1 LFYFNVSSLATV
13 AKLGFLLVALPL
25 VCSCSVTKHL
35 TQDQMLILDEKL
47 TINNTLVK
55 KHPSIELTSTS
66 PNRTILGIPFGLHI
80 YNLASSDPDKK
91 FDSWLN
97 RRPKRAERINKLVS
111 PKQVETIKNYRSTF
125 NNWLLK
131 TGQAPK
137 LIDTMA
143 IEFSKERIC
152 SFFNNTGYLDAH
164 VSHNILKTGS
174 NRAELEYIVD
184 TKSQY
189 ALDSIKY
196 RSISPEVD
204 LLLRQKQ
211 HLSLINTGDPLIF
224 SNLNKER
231 SRIVQFLRNN
241 GIYNYQQNSLRFELQ
256 TDSLNQD
263 LNIPVTI
270 DVGGFQNRTSNL
282 AELTLQPYVPYRI
295 SKVNIYVDTI
305 EEEIQQIRYTDSVT
319 YDDFK
324 IFSTGKLKYRP
335 KTITNG
341 IQIKIDSLY
350 RDIDRTSTYRYFTSL
365 ENFKYPRID
374 FQPDPANERSLITS
388 VNLVPKDRFRL
399 GFEFDLSR
407 SEIQDFG
414 IGATLSFEVRNA
426 LKGAEILRLS
436 LDNTIGASND
446 IPYPSQEF
454 FNLYDVG
461 ANLALQIPRIYFPF
475 GLNRVISSYMLPQ
488 TSLHFGTSVQRNIG
502 LDKQFY
508 DAALAYKWSPNNKTR
523 INFSLF
529 DFEYVNNRNVEN
541 FFNVYTNTYDRL
553 NTLAGKYQGFSS
565 YKNES
570 GDLEIPKGVLG
581 FLNSLNRPEI
591 EATFEGN
598 DFRDLINL
606 KERYDRLVSN
616 ELILGSS
623 VELAISSQ
631 EDYTDENFF
640 QIRGSLDWV
649 GTILNDVVLRNS
661 RNAINDKGRFELG
674 GVEPSQYIKL
684 ELDFVKRWS
693 LGSNRVLA
701 FRFFNGIAI
710 PFGNSSSIPFA
721 QSYFAGGTN
730 DNRAWR
736 VYSLGPGTN
745 QAQQELNEANFK
757 LLSSLEYRFPII
769 GNLNGAVF
777 TDAGNIWNLWD
788 EVTDPSLRFDG
799 LKDLSEVALGIGL
812 GLRYDFQFFI
822 FRLDAGFK
830 AHDPAQVK
838 GERWWNGLA
847 MNQAV
852 FNVGINYPF

>member
-1 LFYFNVSSLATV
+1 
-13 AKLGFLLVALPL
+13 
-25 VCSCSVTKHL
+25 
-35 TQDQMLILDEKL
+35 M
-47 TINNTLVK
+47 
-55 KHPSIELTSTS
+55 
-66 PNRTILGIPFGLHI
+66 
-80 YNLASSDPDKK
+80 
-91 FDSWLN
+91 
-97 RRPKRAERINKLVS
+97 
-111 PKQVETIKNYRSTF
+111 
-125 NNWLLK
+125 
-131 TGQAPK
+131 
-137 LIDTMA
+137 
-143 IEFSKERIC
+143 
-152 SFFNNTGYLDAH
+152 
-164 VSHNILKTGS
+164 
-174 NRAELEYIVD
+174 
-184 TKSQY
+184 
-189 ALDSIKY
+189 
-196 RSISPEVD
+196 
-204 LLLRQKQ
+204 
-211 HLSLINTGDPLIF
+211 
-224 SNLNKER
+224 
-231 SRIVQFLRNN
+231 
-241 GIYNYQQNSLRFELQ
+241 
-256 TDSLNQD
+256 
-263 LNIPVTI
+263 
-270 DVGGFQNRTSNL
+270 
-282 AELTLQPYVPYRI
+282 
-295 SKVNIYVDTI
+295 
-305 EEEIQQIRYTDSVT
+305 
-319 YDDFK
+319 
-324 IFSTGKLKYRP
+324 
-335 KTITNG
+335 
-341 IQIKIDSLY
+341 
-350 RDIDRTSTYRYFTSL
+350 
-365 ENFKYPRID
+365 
-374 FQPDPANERSLITS
+374 
-388 VNLVPKDRFRL
+388 
-399 GFEFDLSR
+399 
-407 SEIQDFG
+407 
-414 IGATLSFEVRNA
+414 
-426 LKGAEILRLS
+426 
-436 LDNTIGASND
+436 
-446 IPYPSQEF
+446 
-454 FNLYDVG
+454 
-461 ANLALQIPRIYFPF
+461 
-475 GLNRVISSYMLPQ
+475 
-488 TSLHFGTSVQRNIG
+488 
-502 LDKQFY
+502 
-508 DAALAYKWSPNNKTR
+508 
-523 INFSLF
+523 
-529 DFEYVNNRNVEN
+529 
-541 FFNVYTNTYDRL
+541 
-553 NTLAGKYQGFSS
+553 
-565 YKNES
+565 
-570 GDLEIPKGVLG
+570 
-581 FLNSLNRPEI
+581 NRPEI